1 MDFAQQANS
10 IRELTQKYNVEYI
23 GIDATGLGQGVFQL
37 VRSFYPA
44 AREIRYTPE
53 MKTAMVLK
61 AKDTIGRGCLE
72 YDVSASDITQ
82 SFMSIRKTMT
92 SSGRSATYEASR
104 TEEASHAD
112 LAWATMHVLIN
123 EPLTAASGQPSS
135 SIMEW
140 N

>member
-1 MDFAQQANS
+1 WKGMDFAAQAEG
-10 IRELTQKYNVEYI
+10 IRRLTEKYNVEYI
-23 GIDATGLGQGVFQL
+23 GIDATGLGLGVFQL

-44 AREIRYTPE
+44 ARGIRYTPE

-61 AKDTIGRGCLE
+61 AKDTIRRGCLE
-72 YDVSASDITQ
+72 YDAGATDVTQ

-112 LAWATMHVLIN
+112 IAWATI
-123 EPLTAASGQPSS
+123 
-135 SIMEW
+135 
-140 N
+140 